1 MTYYSILNLKENC
14 TKHEITLAYIKLS
27 IKYHPENSKYGNI
40 ESFKLISEAYEILM
54 NDCKRKIY
62 NNSDKN
68 ILYDN
73 YINPFDIYNK
83 VFNKSNNGIIKS
95 YIGKKLYD
103 DYFFE
108 DNVKKSYILNTIKG
122 YPVLK

>member
-1 MTYYSILNLKENC
+1 MTYYLILNLKENC
-14 TKHEITLAYIKLS
+14 TKYDITLSYIKLS
-27 IKYHPENSKYGNI
+27 RKYHPDNSKYGNI
-40 ESFKLISEAYEILM
+40 NSFKLISEAYEILI
-54 NDCKRKIY
+54 NDYKREIY
-62 NNSDKN
+62 DNSDKN

-83 VFNKSNNGIIKS
+83 FFNKSNNGIIKS

-108 DNVKKSYILNTIKG
+108 DNVKKSYILNTIKL
-122 YPVLK
+122 Y

>member
-27 IKYHPENSKYGNI
+27 IKYHPDSKYGNPDK
-40 ESFKLISEAYEILM
+40 FKLVSEAYEILM
-54 NDCKRKIY
+54 NDCKREIY
-62 NNSDKN
+62 DNSDKN

-83 VFNKSNNGIIKS
+83 FYDKSNNGIIKS
-95 YIGKKLYD
+95 YIGKKIYD
-103 DYFFE
+103 DYYFKDE
-108 DNVKKSYILNTIKG
+108 MDKSYILNNIKG
-122 YPVLK
+122 YQVLK

>member
-83 VFNKSNNGIIKS
+83 VFNIYNNDIIKS
-95 YIGKKLYD
+95 YIGKKIYD
-103 DYFFE
+103 DYFFKDE
-108 DNVKKSYILNTIKG
+108 MDKSYILNTIKS
-122 YPVLK
+122 YSVPK